1 MEEQVGNPYV
11 ALQNNLMIS
20 LLVLNLFQYSGCFF
34 LATLSFMDSVVLKK
48 AFTSIY
54 GYYTGGNNIA
64 TTKFFKSS
72 FFEEGIFYKV
82 YNQGAYLMQK
92 NYIR

>member
-11 ALQNNLMIS
+11 ALQNNLVIS
-20 LLVLNLFQYSGCFF
+20 AVYIEHVSVQRLFF

-54 GYYTGGNNIA
+54 GYYSG
-64 TTKFFKSS
+64 KK
-72 FFEEGIFYKV
+72 
-82 YNQGAYLMQK
+82 
-92 NYIR
+92 